1 MKNLILALEL
11 HNPIFKFIIRPNA
24 EIIGKW
30 GARMRKMKNTIGNNK
45 KGFSLIE
52 VLIGML
58 ILAFGLL
65 AVGGMQVVSIKGGSF
80 SNNVT
85 KATILAQSKMEDLKR
100 LTYTFDQT
108 DANLSS
114 GVHDEGTLSNLIFS
128 RRYDVA
134 DTTSTLKT
142 ITVTVQW
149 ADRGGHSVTIST
161 MRAQQ

>member
-1 MKNLILALEL
+1 MGEVKLNIKRKNE
-11 HNPIFKFIIRPNA
+11 N
-24 EIIGKW
+24 
-30 GARMRKMKNTIGNNK
+30 
-45 KGFSLIE
+45 GFSLIE
-52 VLIGML
+52 MLVGIL

-65 AVGGMQVVSIKGGSF
+65 AIAGMQVVSIKGGFF

-85 KATILAQSKMEDLKR
+85 KATILAQSKLEDLKR
-100 LTYTFDQT
+100 LTYSYSST

-114 GVHDEGTLSNLIFS
+114 GVHNEGTIAHSIFS
-128 RRYDVA
+128 RSYNVT

-149 ADRGGHSVTIST
+149 TDKGNHSISLST